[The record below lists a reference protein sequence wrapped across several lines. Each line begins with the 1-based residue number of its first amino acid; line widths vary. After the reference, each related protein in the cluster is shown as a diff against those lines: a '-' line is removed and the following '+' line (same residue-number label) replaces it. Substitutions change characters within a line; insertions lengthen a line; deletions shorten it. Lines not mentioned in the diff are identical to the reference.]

1 MAMDLWQLHIFCKV
15 IELKSFSKAGE
26 AVHLSQPTVSNH
38 IKDLENHFGCRLIDR
53 LAKEAVPTSAGRLL
67 HRYARRL
74 ISLKDEAESALA
86 EFQGRV
92 KGNLHI
98 GGSTIPG
105 SFILP
110 EVIGRFNQQ
119 YPDVMISLTIAS
131 TDRIIKQVADGALEL
146 GLVGAAAAEAQIRQ
160 EWVLEDRMGLVV
172 PPTHRW
178 SQRKKVPISELP
190 TEPFILRESGSG
202 TLQSLEENL
211 VAEGLRIDS
220 FRVVARMGSTQAVCQ
235 AIKHGIGISIV
246 SRLAVSD
253 ELKAG
258 TLKVLKIEGL
268 NLRRSFYLTRHKHR
282 SLSPLARAFSE
293 FLIHEFGKDAQ
304 SSARR

>member
-1 MAMDLWQLHIFCKV
+1 MDLWQLHIFCKV

-74 ISLKDEAESALA
+74 LSLKDEAESALA

-105 SFILP
+105 SYILP
-110 EVIGRFNQQ
+110 QVIGKFNEQ
-119 YPDVMISLTIAS
+119 YPDVMISLTIHS
-131 TDRIIKQVADGALEL
+131 TERIIKLVADGTLEL
-146 GLVGAAAAEAQIRQ
+146 GLVGAIAAESQIRQ
-160 EWVLEDRMGLVV
+160 EWVLEDRMGLVI

-178 SQRKKVPISELP
+178 SHRERVVLSELP
-190 TEPFILRESGSG
+190 AEPFILRESGSG

-211 VAEGLRIDS
+211 NAEGLRIDS

-258 TLKVLKIEGL
+258 TLKVIKIEGL
-268 NLRRSFYLTRHKHR
+268 NLKRNFYLTRHKYR
-282 SLSPLARAFSE
+282 SQSPLARAFSDFLVRE
-293 FLIHEFGKDAQ
+293 FETSAQ
-304 SSARR
+304 SAARP